1 MRPKRKNSGVVLWRS
16 GETGTTTGTTT
27 INIAEDNKIYVVHQD
42 KAAFATQG
50 AKGVVYFDREKF
62 NPPKEAIAEV
72 SRLLG
77 VQRSNRIKNW
87 NRSSNDHY
95 EKHELEL
102 VTEF

>member
-1 MRPKRKNSGVVLWRS
+1 MKPKRKNSGVVLWRAGDS
-16 GETGTTTGTTT
+16 TTTGTTT
-27 INIAEDNKIYVVHQD
+27 INIAEDNKIYVVYKD

-50 AKGVVYFDREKF
+50 AKGVVHFDRDNF
-62 NPPKEAIAEV
+62 TPPKEVITEV